1 MNLTA
6 SDLINI
12 ALCVLSFFLAAISV
26 VTVIVTLKQNSKMI
40 ENASRPYVGIHSEKT
55 DFGYLKY
62 FLILKNYGSS
72 KATITDFKCDID
84 LSKYTLSY
92 NTPPFE
98 HIIGTCL
105 MPQQQVMRTLD
116 FSKLYKDKIKTI
128 KFHIEYIDVKSYSED
143 ISIIVE
149 SESEYML
156 TRNHKTDLNNEI
168 EIISTT
174 LQGIAEQML

>member
-1 MNLTA
+1 MN
-6 SDLINI
+6 
-12 ALCVLSFFLAAISV
+12 
-26 VTVIVTLKQNSKMI
+26 
-40 ENASRPYVGIHSEKT
+40 
-55 DFGYLKY
+55 

-116 FSKLYKDKIKTI
+116 FSKLYKDKIKAI

-156 TRNHKTDLNNEI
+156 TRNHKTARGSWRVLIGVFLQTLNI
-168 EIISTT
+168 
-174 LQGIAEQML
+174 LPLH

>member
-1 MNLTA
+1 
-6 SDLINI
+6 
-12 ALCVLSFFLAAISV
+12 
-26 VTVIVTLKQNSKMI
+26 
-40 ENASRPYVGIHSEKT
+40 
-55 DFGYLKY
+55 
-62 FLILKNYGSS
+62 
-72 KATITDFKCDID
+72 
-84 LSKYTLSY
+84 
-92 NTPPFE
+92 
-98 HIIGTCL
+98 
-105 MPQQQVMRTLD
+105 MRTLD

-149 SESEYML
+149 SESENML